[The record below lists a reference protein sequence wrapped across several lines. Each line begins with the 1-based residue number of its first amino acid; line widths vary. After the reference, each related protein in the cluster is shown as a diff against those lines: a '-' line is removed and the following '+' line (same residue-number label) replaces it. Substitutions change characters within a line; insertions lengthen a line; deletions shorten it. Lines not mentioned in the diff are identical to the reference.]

1 MIDGGFVDH
10 VCWSIVAQAF
20 DRLPQRDLRP

>member
-1 MIDGGFVDH
+1 MIDGWIVDH
-10 VCWSIVAQAF
+10 VCWSIVAQEF